1 VATVV
6 LRDASAADSA
16 ALAEL
21 HRRTALHAYAHIFP
35 PEAPK
40 PTLESLV
47 EDWQH
52 RLHRADPRQAC
63 AIAEHDTNPVGVIV
77 AGTDPRNP
85 SRGQLSRLYVDP
97 SFWGRGIGTRLY
109 ERAIEHLRAQ
119 GFSTASLW
127 VLEANAHARRWYE
140 QRGWTPTD
148 DRVTT
153 YAPARIEDIRYQLM
167 L

>member
-1 VATVV
+1 MDTVV

-35 PEAPK
+35 PEAQT

-47 EDWQH
+47 DDWQH
-52 RLHRADPRQAC
+52 RLQRADPRHAC
-63 AIAEHDTNPVGVIV
+63 AVAEHDTNAVGVIV
-77 AGTDPRNP
+77 AGTDPRDP
-85 SRGQLSRLYVDP
+85 SRGHLSRLYVDP
-97 SFWGRGIGTRLY
+97 PLWGRGIGTRLY
-109 ERAIEHLRAQ
+109 ERALEHLRAQ
-119 GFSTASLW
+119 GFSAASLW

-140 QRGWTPTD
+140 QRGWTPTE
-148 DRVTT
+148 DRVVT
-153 YAPARIEDIRYQLM
+153 YATAGIEDIGYELM